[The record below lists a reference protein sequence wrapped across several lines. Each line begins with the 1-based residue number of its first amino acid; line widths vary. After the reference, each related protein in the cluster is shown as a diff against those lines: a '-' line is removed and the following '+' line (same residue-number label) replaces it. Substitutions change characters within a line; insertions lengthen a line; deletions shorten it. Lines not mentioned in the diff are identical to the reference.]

1 MSDVPGEIRDLAD
14 RRERAREARDYAE
27 ADSMR
32 DLIRGA
38 GFDVTDTPAGPV
50 LVRRQA
56 APASAVFPRSEDV
69 PSRLGEPARYPA
81 SFQWVVQ
88 GWPED
93 IVRGIRSVR
102 GATAGE
108 FQHVVVDA
116 AGLAGFDWP
125 QDVEVIGVAPQ
136 SGWATA
142 RNAGLRRAAGEILIL
157 LDGSIEVIGDPSA
170 LRRALEDPTVGITG
184 PFGIVSDDLHDFHDS
199 EGPEVDAVEG
209 YLMAFRR
216 ELVVDGLRFDEKFRF
231 YRSADIELSFQIKAM
246 GLRATVT
253 PIAVTRHEHRM
264 WSQTS
269 EAERNRLSKRNF
281 YRFLDRWRGRTDLLV
296 SRGGP
301 GSPEWE
307 RNRPPGGP
315 RRPADRSPPPSSPL
329 PV

>member
-1 MSDVPGEIRDLAD
+1 MSDVPEEIRDLAD
-14 RRERAREARDYAE
+14 RRERAREARDYAA
-27 ADSMR
+27 ADSLR
-32 DLIRGA
+32 DLIREA
-38 GFDVTDTPAGPV
+38 GYDVKDTPNGPI
-50 LVRRQA
+50 LFRREA
-56 APASAVFPRSEDV
+56 APASAVFLRSEDV
-69 PSRLGEPARYPA
+69 PSHLGETAGYPA

-93 IVRGIRSVR
+93 TLRGIRSVR
-102 GATAGE
+102 RAAAGE
-108 FQHVVVDA
+108 FQLVVVDA
-116 AGLAGFDWP
+116 AGLADFDWP
-125 QDVEVIGVAPQ
+125 QDVEVISVAPQ
-136 SGWATA
+136 SGWAMA
-142 RNAGLRRAAGEILIL
+142 QNAGLRRAAGEILIL
-157 LDGSIEVIGDPSA
+157 LDGSIEVIGEPLA
-170 LRRALEDPTVGITG
+170 LGRTLEDPAVGITG
-184 PFGIVSDDLHDFHDS
+184 PFGIVSDDLHEFRRS

-216 ELVVDGLRFDEKFRF
+216 ELVVDGLRFDERFRF

-253 PIAVTRHEHRM
+253 PIAVVRHEHQM
-264 WSQTS
+264 WSQTP

-315 RRPADRSPPPSSPL
+315 RRPSDHSPPPSSPL